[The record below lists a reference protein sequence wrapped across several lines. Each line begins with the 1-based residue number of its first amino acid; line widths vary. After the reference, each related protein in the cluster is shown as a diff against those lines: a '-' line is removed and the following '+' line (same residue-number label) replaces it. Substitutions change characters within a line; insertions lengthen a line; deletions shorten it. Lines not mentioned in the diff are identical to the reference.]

1 MAIWRCYATRKKS
14 EVDKSGMA
22 SVTITERIPLPWSF
36 ENPNQLETGCTITFP
51 RCFFKD
57 KSLVI
62 RFRIHIPV
70 NTFVFALQRFPL
82 LRSVDLLTEMGRSCR
97 WEMFEKATSMRN
109 IALKVFEKRKVI
121 FARVS
126 VLSIPGRFY
135 ASVKRKIILSLQ
147 PELGY
152 KRRARN

>member
-1 MAIWRCYATRKKS
+1 
-14 EVDKSGMA
+14 
-22 SVTITERIPLPWSF
+22 
-36 ENPNQLETGCTITFP
+36 
-51 RCFFKD
+51 
-57 KSLVI
+57 
-62 RFRIHIPV
+62 
-70 NTFVFALQRFPL
+70 
-82 LRSVDLLTEMGRSCR
+82 
-97 WEMFEKATSMRN
+97 MFEKATSMRN